1 MMTPRSNPLALLGLA
16 PILLIATT
24 ALAVEDGSP
33 DRELPPHIR
42 RVTSFGE
49 RADWSHDGRKILFVE
64 KTFGDVYEVEVATGA
79 LRLLTA
85 HYPHV
90 GYTRALYLAN
100 GDILLSGPERFDPKN
115 PGPSRVECFLSV
127 LDQGGTKPPVPLGTK
142 CSEGPAVSRKRMHI
156 AWTHVAAQY
165 PDEMP
170 AGSSR
175 IFEADIVTDNGTP
188 RLENRRLVLDSRDLP
203 FRCTLE
209 CQNFRPPDERELT
222 FSAYGHDGT
231 EVCRVDLA
239 TKAVV
244 NDSKAPGQYDEPE
257 GIFPDGRWTCVES
270 DREGFSGR
278 GPNHV
283 DIWKLSLDGRG
294 TWERLTT
301 FNKYPGYKASNPVI
315 SDDGRFMAFQMA
327 RSKDPSGVG
336 YGIFIDDFARAD
348 GKPPAGLSA
357 IRERMQRF
365 VDHTEIAGAVT
376 VVGTKDEIRSL
387 EAVGQ
392 ANIEAGTTMRPET
405 LFRIASMTKP
415 ITALGVMILADEGK
429 LSIDDPVEKHL
440 PEFRGQ
446 MMIVSRS
453 GDEITLRKPPRPIT
467 LRDLLTHTSGLPGG
481 MPPGL
486 ADLYAKRNRALAEEA
501 LVSSQRP
508 LEFEPGSRWA
518 YCNAGIDTLGRVI
531 EVVAGEPYEAFL
543 KRRIFD
549 PLSMADTTFD
559 PTPVQLRRSAATY
572 DRKGDRLVSVDHPL
586 IGPPSGSKH
595 PVPAGGLYSTAPD
608 LAKLYQMMLRKGVAA
623 DGKRILSEKAVVEMT
638 RVQTGD
644 LKCGFTDG
652 MGYGLGWGVVRAPS
666 GVTAMLSPG
675 TFGHGGAFGT
685 QAWIDPVK
693 GRFVILM
700 IQRVGL
706 PNADASEF
714 RREFQRLAFEDVA
727 K

>member
-1 MMTPRSNPLALLGLA
+1 MKPSSIAIVLLHLA
-16 PILLIATT
+16 PVLVIATP
-24 ALAVEDGSP
+24 AIARDENSP
-33 DRELPPHIR
+33 DQNLPPHIR

-79 LRLLTA
+79 LRLLTG
-85 HYPHV
+85 HYPHL

-115 PGPSRVECFLSV
+115 PGTSRVECVLSV
-127 LDQGGTKPPVPLGTK
+127 LDKSGTKPPVPLGTK

-165 PDEMP
+165 SDEMP

-175 IFEADIVTDNGTP
+175 IYEADIITDNGTP
-188 RLENRRLVLDSRDLP
+188 RLENKRLVLDSRDLP

-231 EVCRVDLA
+231 EACRVDLE
-239 TKAVV
+239 TKVV
-244 NDSKAPGQYDEPE
+244 TNDSKAPGQYDEPE

-270 DREGFSGR
+270 DRESFTGR
-278 GPNHV
+278 GSGHV

-315 SDDGRFMAFQMA
+315 SDDGRFMAFQTA
-327 RSKDPSGVG
+327 RSKDPAGVG
-336 YGIFIDDFARAD
+336 YGIFVYDFARAD
-348 GKPPAGLSA
+348 GKPAAALSA

-365 VDHTEIAGAVT
+365 VDDKEIAGAVT
-376 VVGTKDEIRSL
+376 LVGTKENILSL
-387 EAVGQ
+387 EAVGR
-392 ANIEAGTTMRPET
+392 ANNEAGASMHPDT

-415 ITALGVMILADEGK
+415 ITALGIMILADEGK

-446 MMIVSRS
+446 MLIASHS
-453 GDEITLRKPPRPIT
+453 GDETTLKKPPRPIT

-486 ADLYAKRNRALAEEA
+486 ADLYPKRNRTLAEA
-501 LVSSQRP
+501 VLVSSQRP

-518 YCNAGIDTLGRVI
+518 YCNAGIDTLGRVV
-531 EVVAGEPYEAFL
+531 EVVSGEPYEAFL

-549 PLSMADTTFD
+549 PLGMVDTTFD
-559 PTPVQLRRSAATY
+559 PTSEQLRRGAATY
-572 DRKGDRLVSVDHPL
+572 DRKEGRLIPVEYPL

-608 LAKLYQMMLRKGVAA
+608 LARLYQMMLRKGVSA
-623 DGKRILSEKAVVEMT
+623 DGKRILSEKAAAEMT

-652 MGYGLGWGVVRAPS
+652 MGYGLGWGVVREPS

-685 QAWIDPVK
+685 QGWIDPVK
-693 GRFVILM
+693 GRFVILL

-706 PNADASEF
+706 PNSDASDI
-714 RREFQRLAFEDVA
+714 RREFQRLAFEEA
-727 K
+727 RP